1 MPTLLEVLTRRN
13 PEFIEMLDGGG
24 SLTTNHLY
32 PPVAGKED
40 WKDFSYKSLMQMF
53 KSVLTAELPQDII
66 EPLEPEGPNKEDW
79 GEESTHSFFTQT
91 LFKVVNEALKH
102 AWMLL
107 HNSSEPPQIG
117 TGDKAKCTNQTD
129 DSRFSP
135 DLAIVQPSRKQFLS
149 FKYENLVPGDVKEAK
164 RWNRELEKKDPPK
177 YNLVFRQIQQYSK
190 QTQQRYGIIITG
202 RELVLVRCRLEKIE
216 SGIGA
221 DRARREPRNPP
232 RNHTRN
238 PSDMTEMSSLSSGF
252 EQMSVSGT
260 SYNDDM
266 TNIEFAPLQRVHIP
280 YSAYGPGKL
289 TVRLALWGMCMLA
302 AAPGT
307 STLLQTEYAYDLHS
321 CMQAQG
327 GFFHLSTG
335 AFTSQMPDGAQL
347 IDAPKNL
354 VVANNHS
361 FSAELVRTAEQH
373 SSGAGLIVTPKD
385 VTLPR
390 LVVGEANRFWSR
402 VKQQWYRMVLADGKV
417 IWEELDR

>member
-1 MPTLLEVLTRRN
+1 
-13 PEFIEMLDGGG
+13 MLDDGG
-24 SLTTNHLY
+24 SLTTNHIY
-32 PPVAGKED
+32 PAVTGKED
-40 WKDFSYKSLMQMF
+40 WKDFSYKTLVQIF
-53 KSVLTAELPQDII
+53 KHALTSDIPEDII
-66 EPLEPEGPNKEDW
+66 EPPEPKGPNKEDW
-79 GEESTHSFFTQT
+79 GEQSTHSFFTQT

-102 AWMLL
+102 AWMVL
-107 HNSSEPPQIG
+107 HNSNEPPQIG

-149 FKYENLVPGDVKEAK
+149 SKYENLVPGDVKEAK
-164 RWNRELEKKDPPK
+164 RWNREVEKKDPAK

-190 QTQQRYGIIITG
+190 QIQQRYGIVITG

-232 RNHTRN
+232 PRSHTRN
-238 PSDMTEMSSLSSGF
+238 PSDITELSSLSSGF

-260 SYNDDM
+260 SYKDDM

-280 YSAYGPGKL
+280 YSAHGPGKL
-289 TVRLALWGMCMLA
+289 TVRLALWGICMLA

-307 STLLQTEYAYDLHS
+307 STLLQTGYPYDLHS

-327 GFFHLSTG
+327 GFFHLSSG
-335 AFTSQMPDGAQL
+335 EVTSTMPEGAQL
-347 IDAPKNL
+347 VDAPRNL

-361 FSAELVRTAEQH
+361 FSAELVRTAERH
-373 SSGAGLIVTPKD
+373 PSGIGFIVTLQD

-402 VKQQWYRMVLADGKV
+402 VKQQWFRMMLADGEV
-417 IWEELDR
+417 IWEELEN